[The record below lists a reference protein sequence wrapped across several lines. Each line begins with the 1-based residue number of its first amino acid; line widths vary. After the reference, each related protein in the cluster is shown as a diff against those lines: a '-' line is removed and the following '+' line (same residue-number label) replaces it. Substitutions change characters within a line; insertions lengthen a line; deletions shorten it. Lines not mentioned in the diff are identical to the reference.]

1 MAHRGS
7 MEAVLESL
15 DAFLDPFDEILRAAA
30 ATYAKYPIEFKV
42 DHDNRASASN
52 IYSHIVV
59 EADRR
64 FGDRADIKAV
74 EVRGLKVWLVEDF
87 AIRFKKMDGSGR
99 TRSYQTKQ
107 QRDFD
112 AQLELPGIPHSATRI
127 AAGYVL
133 DPTGAYLRSQ
143 VARPLPRGRISW
155 CAAIVPADEREAG
168 ESRWIDVSRQMKL
181 A

>member
-1 MAHRGS
+1 MAARGS
-7 MEAVLESL
+7 MEDVMATL
-15 DAFLDPFDEILRAAA
+15 DAHLDPFDEILRAAA
-30 ATYAKYPIEFKV
+30 ATYAKYPPEFRI

-59 EADRR
+59 EADKR
-64 FGDRADIKAV
+64 FADRSDIRTVA
-74 EVRGLKVWLVEDF
+74 VRGLKIWLIEDV

-112 AQLELPGIPHSATRI
+112 AQLELPGIPHAATRI
-127 AAGYVL
+127 AVGYVL
-133 DPTGAYLRSQ
+133 DPTGSYLRSQ
-143 VARPLPRGRISW
+143 VARPLPRGRTSW
-155 CAAIVPADEREAG
+155 CAAIVPAEQREAA
-168 ESRWIDVSRQMKL
+168 ESRWIDISRQLKL